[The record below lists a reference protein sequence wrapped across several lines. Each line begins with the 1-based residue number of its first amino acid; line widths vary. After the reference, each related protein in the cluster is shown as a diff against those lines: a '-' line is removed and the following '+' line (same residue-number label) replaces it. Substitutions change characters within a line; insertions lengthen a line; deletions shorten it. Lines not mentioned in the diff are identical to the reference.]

1 MRRRIYVGLNKGE
14 ARNALARDVFFYR
27 LGELRDRTHENQRPR
42 ASGLNLVVT
51 SIVLWNTAK
60 GSRAKGSPIS
70 AHRQTIKRL
79 RPQIFFFRCFSLGPR
94 PLCGWYSIL
103 LNRSLNLDLHALAWA
118 IRSVTHLVLACFVSW
133 RFAPFSSTRCSR
145 TTSYAQPRFTTGSR
159 KSSVPS
165 GVHSVRR
172 ALVRVGPTGLSRP
185 TLCRLTVRSNR
196 RKNILVRRCSPVA
209 SGTHPQV
216 CHWLSSNPLRCV
228 LRDLRLARAACSSR
242 LALISFYSSKADL
255 LFLVLLSLLPLA
267 AHRRDVVVGKQ
278 APPISSLDLVQ
289 PLCWLT
295 PALPKSLQPSVR

>member
-1 MRRRIYVGLNKGE
+1 MILLTPRPAPSPVQEMVRITGCDHCRTFGDPPTFVVVSARGNK
-14 ARNALARDVFFYR
+14 RK
-27 LGELRDRTHENQRPR
+27 T
-42 ASGLNLVVT
+42 
-51 SIVLWNTAK
+51 
-60 GSRAKGSPIS
+60 SPIS

-133 RFAPFSSTRCSR
+133 SFAPFSSTRCSR

-196 RKNILVRRCSPVA
+196 RKNILVRRWSPVV
-209 SGTHPQV
+209 SGSHPQV
-216 CHWLSSNPLRCV
+216 CHWLSSNPLQCV

-242 LALISFYSSKADL
+242 LALISFSSSKADL

-278 APPISSLDLVQ
+278 APPISPLDLVQ